1 MSRALTVVCL
11 SLLAAV
17 AAGAAEPEP
26 QPATDALPADEG
38 RIVIHTAYSELI
50 DEVYYLNA
58 DVEFSLDQPAL
69 KALES
74 ALPLT
79 VKFEID
85 IIRSRRLVWDE
96 TVARLEHV
104 DQLAYHPLSQ
114 RYLVRE
120 LATGEVESF
129 ASYRAAIARLGRV
142 SDVPLIDS
150 GLLDLKS
157 RYRVRIRA
165 VLDISEYAAPL
176 RVYASLWDSWTI
188 ASDWY
193 EWRLQ

>member
-1 MSRALTVVCL
+1 MLARTVAP
-11 SLLAAV
+11 LLAALLL
-17 AAGAAEPEP
+17 ATGPARAAEGEAGEA
-26 QPATDALPADEG
+26 PAEG
-38 RIVIHTAYSELI
+38 RFTVQTAYSEQI
-50 DEVYYLNA
+50 DTVHFLNA
-58 DVEFSLDQPAL
+58 DIEFALSAAAL

-74 ALPLT
+74 SLPLT
-79 VKFEID
+79 VKIEIEILRD
-85 IIRSRRLVWDE
+85 RRFMWSE

-104 DQLAYHPLSQ
+104 DQIAYHPLTQ